1 MMNEFKPLPI
11 SEEMLGA
18 YIEGN
23 LSLEDAQ
30 YVGQIMQTDGGLLQL
45 FEEVSLSEVLDDT
58 ASIYD
63 ERPFFD
69 TNFQLPELIS
79 EDAMRFFQDEFSFE
93 CWELM
98 TPSFLSEPVT
108 EEDLTDSS
116 ADDFTDSLIY
126 PEVSSS
132 VDETSSGYEGMDD
145 YCDWNINI

>member
-23 LSLEDAQ
+23 LSFEDSQ
-30 YVGQIMQTDGGLLQL
+30 YVGQMMQTDDGLLQL
-45 FEEVSLSEVLDDT
+45 FEEVSLPEILDDT

-63 ERPFFD
+63 ECVSFD

-79 EDAMRFFQDEFSFE
+79 EDAMRLFQDEFSFE
-93 CWELM
+93 CWEQM
-98 TPSFLSEPVT
+98 SPSFLSEPGT
-108 EEDLTDSS
+108 EENVIDSL
-116 ADDFTDSLIY
+116 ADDFTDSLISS
-126 PEVSSS
+126 EVPGA